1 MITNLMILIITIHWS
16 YALGHMIALRTNLT
30 IGQFLMGI
38 LFLRY
43 TLYSYGL

>member
-30 IGQFLMGI
+30 IGQFLMAC
-38 LFLRY
+38 FLMQDTVSNY
-43 TLYSYGL
+43 